1 MSKKFKFISIIS
13 YISVVIFLIAFQVF
27 MTMDLVA
34 KEVTVS
40 YYLAETIIVLA
51 AFVGLIM
58 KKPFASLLV
67 VFLKLLLPD
76 SNLFLKELMD
86 NNLSS
91 LDPLILKTYIG
102 YVALAFYFFNII
114 ILYFALDSHKY
125 KKPRVKHL
133 ITPLIVFIF
142 VDIFHGGHEEAIYIA
157 LPELLAI
164 FLGADLVSGFLFLSV
179 FSNIPFVMAEEIP
192 LGGLKVKDYI
202 YYVLG
207 LLFLLYGLIHLILE
221 MVSHAKK
228 DKNFEVSDTKNLKSG
243 QKVLLME
250 EDEEAHQEN
259 KSEISELK
267 DEPEEDTNDFEWF

>member
-1 MSKKFKFISIIS
+1 MTKKFKFISIIS

-40 YYLAETIIVLA
+40 YYLAETLIVLA

-102 YVALAFYFFNII
+102 YVALAFYFFNMI

-125 KKPRVKHL
+125 KKPSVKHL
-133 ITPLIVFIF
+133 IAPLIVFIF